1 MGDHHLFFNTDGK
14 VCMPTTRD
22 DIIQKLIYNIYEYNR
37 KKAKDRQAGNLTNN
51 PWEILATLVVTRGKY
66 LFLGKPP

>member
-37 KKAKDRQAGNLTNN
+37 KQSKDIKAGHQLNEL
-51 PWEILATLVVTRGKY
+51 WYFY
-66 LFLGKPP
+66 LP